1 MGCAKSQEDQTW
13 GATPHPS
20 TATWMFE
27 QPVSPSCFGC
37 LGPLQTSISKWQEQE
52 DTTVPSPKALQRTPL
67 HLCSQVWDEI
77 REVSIFPPTKSQSH
91 RVSDLGEPLLHPE
104 GLSGFILA

>member
-13 GATPHPS
+13 GAAPHPS
-20 TATWMFE
+20 TPTWMFE

-37 LGPLQTSISKWQEQE
+37 LRPLWTSISKRQEQK

-77 REVSIFPPTKSQSH
+77 REVSIFPPKSQSH
-91 RVSDLGEPLLHPE
+91 RVSDLGEPLLHPG